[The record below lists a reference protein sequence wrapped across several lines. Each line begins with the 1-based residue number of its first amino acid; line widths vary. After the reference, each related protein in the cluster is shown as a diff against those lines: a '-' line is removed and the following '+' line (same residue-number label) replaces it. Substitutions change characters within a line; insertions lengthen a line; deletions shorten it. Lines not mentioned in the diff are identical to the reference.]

1 MSIKDRVQ
9 AKLFADHGT
18 ADRGQLGTGT
28 IIAAFLLVV
37 IGMALVF
44 VLDIFDGS
52 IGTPTD
58 SSLSQSQDSMLAGF
72 SSLSDLIEPI
82 VVIAGV
88 AVIIGVVRRVQS

>member
-1 MSIKDRVQ
+1 MTLKDRLT
-9 AKLFADHGT
+9 AKLVADHGT
-18 ADRGQLGTGT
+18 ADRAQLGTGT

-44 VLDIFDGS
+44 VLDIFDTA
-52 IGTPTD
+52 IGTPSD
-58 SSLSQSQDSMLAGF
+58 SSLSQSQDSMLSGF